1 MKQMV
6 QRLNAEQTRQV
17 IRDLVPQGLCRY
29 AIPEP
34 VSAARMEAVCTG
46 MAASPTGRAY
56 GWFDKSF
63 TPRAILVGLVMPD
76 PFTGNKHG
84 FEHVWWTSVPGKP
97 ALELMRAF
105 EDDCIKEGCTRVTFG
120 CSHYVTRAHKTMSL
134 YHRLGYEPYN
144 TSFSKEL

>member
-17 IRDLVPQGLCRY
+17 IRDLVPQGLCHY

-46 MAASPTGRAY
+46 MAKQSSGRAY
-56 GWFDKSF
+56 GWFDKDL

-76 PFTGNKHG
+76 PFTGMKHG
-84 FEHVWWTSVPGKP
+84 FEHLWWSAIPGKP
-97 ALELMRAF
+97 ALELLRTF
-105 EDDCIKEGCTRVTFG
+105 EADCRKEGCTLITFG
-120 CSHYVTRAHKTMSL
+120 FSHYVAPEKTEKL
-134 YHRLGYEPYN
+134 YRRLGYRPYN
-144 TSFSKEL
+144 TSMGKVI